1 MKTYLVTRQAGQTDS
16 QTLTA
21 VAEAYL
27 TSVLLPTQAGRLG
40 RRGERE
46 LRTLAMAID
55 YLVSGEVAQAA
66 DLLMQRFK
74 AVELAAVSDAGWQ
87 VAQHLEL
94 IPSSEVTATGEDEL
108 RSAARFERDVVRYRR
123 TGAPHAGR

>member
-1 MKTYLVTRQAGQTDS
+1 M
-16 QTLTA
+16 
-21 VAEAYL
+21 
-27 TSVLLPTQAGRLG
+27 G

-46 LRTLAMAID
+46 LRTLSLAID
-55 YLVSGEVAQAA
+55 FLVSGEVARAA

-74 AVELAAVSDAGWQ
+74 AVELAAVSEAGWQ

-123 TGAPHAGR
+123 RGAPHAGR